1 MEKLKSFKGDK
12 TWQELLLDYAL
23 YIILV
28 IMIIGVI
35 VADPTFLSINN
46 FWKILAQASTRG
58 ILALGVAGMIVL
70 AGTDLSAGR
79 ILGCGAAI
87 SCIPIAECYIRIPYV
102 SSDHRTTATDPA
114 FAVVHRGLC
123 GFLSAER
130 FWCSKTAHACIY
142 YFPGY
147 TAHCLWC
154 SVSVHR

>member
-23 YIILV
+23 YIILI

-35 VADPTFLSINN
+35 AADPTFLSKNN
-46 FWKILAQASTRG
+46 FLKILAQASTRG

-87 SCIPIAECYIRIPYV
+87 SA
-102 SSDHRTTATDPA
+102 S
-114 FAVVHRGLC
+114 L
-123 GFLSAER
+123 LQ
-130 FWCSKTAHACIY
+130 
-142 YFPGY
+142 
-147 TAHCLWC
+147 
-154 SVSVHR
+154 SVTYASRMYPQITELARCPR

>member
-79 ILGCGAAI
+79 ILGCGAAPHPYCRVLHTHPV
-87 SCIPIAECYIRIPYV
+87 CILR
-102 SSDHRTTATDPA
+102 SQN
-114 FAVVHRGLC
+114 
-123 GFLSAER
+123 
-130 FWCSKTAHACIY
+130 
-142 YFPGY
+142 
-147 TAHCLWC
+147 HC
-154 SVSVHR
+154 H